1 MKKRIRKKRIS
12 IIRRKLR
19 IARRRRWA
27 GMGHGLNIKFF
38 KLPEKEAQ
46 YRQYIARLQCQQQR
60 EQQYWMKRPQNER
73 KEVL

>member
-1 MKKRIRKKRIS
+1 MKKRVQKKKIS
-12 IIRRKLR
+12 VICRKLHM
-19 IARRRRWA
+19 ARRRRWV

-38 KLPEKEAQ
+38 KLPEKKVQ